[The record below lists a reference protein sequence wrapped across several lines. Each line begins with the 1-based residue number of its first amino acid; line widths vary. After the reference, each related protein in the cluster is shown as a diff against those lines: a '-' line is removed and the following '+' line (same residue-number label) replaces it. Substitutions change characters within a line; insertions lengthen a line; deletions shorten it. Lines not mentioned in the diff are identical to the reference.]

1 MILQIPN
8 GMIRILAR
16 AIHGRRGL
24 FLADHFDKSVHKLQ
38 YGPMSAGKKVGP
50 INVKPRINDALVE
63 AVVLAAPRPEIR
75 ISARAFKIPRLDGN
89 NAP

>member
-8 GMIRILAR
+8 GVIRILAC

-24 FLADHFDKSVHKLQ
+24 FLADHFDKSINKLQ
-38 YGPMSAGKKVGP
+38 DGPVSAGKKIGS
-50 INVKPRINDALVE
+50 INVEPRINDALVE

-75 ISARAFKIPRLDGN
+75 VSARAFKVPPLDGN
-89 NAP
+89 NAS